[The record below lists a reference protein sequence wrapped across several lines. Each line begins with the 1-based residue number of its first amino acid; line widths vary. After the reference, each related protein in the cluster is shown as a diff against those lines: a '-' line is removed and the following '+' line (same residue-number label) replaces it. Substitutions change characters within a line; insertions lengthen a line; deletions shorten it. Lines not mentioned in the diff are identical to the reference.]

1 MDLDEVAAR
10 LEIAD
15 LLARYSY
22 AIDFRQWDE
31 LDAMFTDDAVVD
43 YTATGGVRGSVAEIK
58 AFVASAFAGV
68 HRSQHL
74 MGSMAI
80 TVDGAAG
87 TATARTMCHNPM
99 VFAGAGGQ
107 QDPGRLAYFG
117 IWYHDRLV
125 RTDAGWRIAERTQE
139 QAYAFLPEGNRF
151 QIPPS

>member
-1 MDLDEVAAR
+1 MDLHEVAAR

-31 LDAMFTDDAVVD
+31 LDAMFTSDARID
-43 YTATGGVRGSVAEIK
+43 YTATGGIAGSVEEIK
-58 AFVASAFAGV
+58 AFLTAAFAGV

-80 TVDGAAG
+80 EVDVVAG

-107 QDPGRLAYFG
+107 QDAGRLAYFG
-117 IWYHDRLV
+117 IWYHDRIV

-139 QAYAFLPEGNRF
+139 QAYAFLPDGNAF
-151 QIPPS
+151 TLPPA